1 MEKIELKKRLTKKE
15 VQELYGVDRFTLDS
29 WIKTRGLPIIRVSSH
44 SKYIRL
50 EDLIE
55 WENSLIGNN

>member
-15 VQELYGVDRFTLDS
+15 LQDLYGVDRFTLDS

-55 WENSLIGNN
+55 WENSLIGNK

>member
-55 WENSLIGNN
+55 WENSLIGNK

>member
-1 MEKIELKKRLTKKE
+1 MENIEVKKRLTKKD
-15 VQELYGVDRFTLDS
+15 VQNLYGVDRFTLEN
-29 WIKTRGLPIIRVSSH
+29 WIKHRGLPIIKISSH

-55 WENSLIGNN
+55 WENSLIGSK